1 MRCNCNHLD
10 QTRQFAKED
19 GERET
24 LETEPAQC
32 RRTSDRKAVRRLTNV
47 LDGGGNL
54 GKIARTKTGLL
65 RLLWIRPA
73 NDVDIS

>member
-32 RRTSDRKAVRRLTNV
+32 RRTSDWKTVRCLANV
-47 LDGGGNL
+47 LEGGGNL
-54 GKIARTKTGLL
+54 GKIARTKNLL
-65 RLLWIRPA
+65 EMLGFGFR
-73 NDVDIS
+73 